1 MKTSFTLYFL
11 QSRKEFRKRAQSP
24 HRSPSPDSKPPTP
37 TSRTPRRSPSPKVS
51 RRSQS
56 PGFRM
61 SRSLSEDTMASD
73 IIEEVNESDVQSAS
87 SEDVFR
93 GKYKLMRSNVWSCC
107 CNKKYLCFRG
117 KYTKICFYGLVAVT
131 KKYCFDLYIIL
142 YQI

>member
-1 MKTSFTLYFL
+1 MKMSFTLYFL

-37 TSRTPRRSPSPKVS
+37 SSRTPRRSPSPKVS

-93 GKYKLMRSNVWSCC
+93 GIFRIIRSNLWSCC
-107 CNKKYLCFRG
+107 YNKKYLCSEVNTQKFV
-117 KYTKICFYGLVAVT
+117 FMVL
-131 KKYCFDLYIIL
+131 
-142 YQI
+142 